1 MRINTLL
8 IGLLFFTA
16 APVWADAAAPA
27 AGTVPPDQVVETTA
41 KAILAAVAAKHED
54 LKQHPM
60 DLYDVVQKDLLPHL
74 DFDLASRF
82 VLGQAWRSATAAQRK
97 AFQDAF
103 IKYMIRSY
111 ADGLLQGNYSD
122 RNLQMEPW
130 HGSADDK
137 KTTVKTKVLRD
148 NGTSVEV
155 DYQMVKTPE
164 GWKAFDV
171 TIEGISYVISYQN
184 QFGPEIQQKGLDE
197 LIQRLN
203 ADAAKAPPANPPGK
217 G

>member
-1 MRINTLL
+1 LL
-8 IGLLFFTA
+8 IGLFFCVA
-16 APVWADAAAPA
+16 MPVWADGAASTAV
-27 AGTVPPDQVVETTA
+27 TPPDQVVETTA
-41 KAILAAVAAKHED
+41 KAILAAVAAKRED

-60 DLYDVVQKDLLPHL
+60 DLYGVVQKDLLPHF
-74 DFDLASRF
+74 DFDRASRM
-82 VLGQAWRSATAAQRK
+82 VLGAAWRNATAAQRK

-130 HGSADDK
+130 HGSLTD
-137 KTTVKTKVLRD
+137 KTTVVKTKVLRE
-148 NGTSVEV
+148 NGQPVAV
-155 DYQMVKTPE
+155 DYQMVNTPE

-171 TIEGISYVISYQN
+171 TIEGISYVINYSN

-203 ADAAKAPPANPPGK
+203 EDSAKAPAQNGAGK

>member
-1 MRINTLL
+1 MSIKSLFFGLFL
-8 IGLLFFTA
+8 IGISSA
-16 APVWADAAAPA
+16 WADAPAPA
-27 AGTVPPDQVVETTA
+27 PGNPPPDQVIQTTA
-41 KAILAAVAAKHED
+41 KAILSAVAAKKVE
-54 LKQHPM
+54 LKQQPM
-60 DLYDVVQKDLLPHL
+60 ELYGLVQTDLLPHF
-74 DFDLASRF
+74 DFDRASRI
-82 VLGQAWRSATAAQRK
+82 VLGQAWRNATAVQRQ

-130 HGSADDK
+130 HGSSGDT

-148 NGTSVEV
+148 NGTAVEV
-155 DYQMVKTPE
+155 DYQMVNTPQ
-164 GWKAFDV
+164 GWKAYDV
-171 TIEGISYVISYQN
+171 TIEGISYVISYAS

-197 LIQRLN
+197 LTKRLSEE
-203 ADAAKAPPANPPGK
+203 AAKAPVNGAADK